1 MIKICDFGLARPLF
15 DNVCSNADLTEYI
28 ATRWYRPPEVLLGW
42 DKYDKSIDIWS
53 IGCIFAEIL
62 GRRPLFPG
70 HETTEQIELIVQ
82 VLGTPKIET
91 IYKDGRTNSRE
102 QIFKFGEIEKT
113 DFREMF
119 PDASPDAI
127 DLLEKM
133 LRFDPDKRITIDQ
146 AIKHKYFNDLPLE
159 PSDLPEKVGE
169 YDFEFEKYELNL
181 TELRELILYES
192 LLYHDEKIFEDYV
205 KTRDKFNAAKEKL
218 RRLES
223 STPKLSHSDS
233 ISTAKTSL
241 KSNGVSFKDTSKQT
255 KKK

>member
-15 DNVCSNADLTEYI
+15 ENFCNNADLTEYI

-113 DFREMF
+113 DFKEMF
-119 PDASPDAI
+119 PDASLEAI

-133 LRFDPDKRITIDQ
+133 LRFDPDKRITIDE
-146 AIKHKYFNDLPLE
+146 AIRHKYFNDLPLE
-159 PSDLPEKVGE
+159 PGEKPEKVGE
-169 YDFEFEKYELNL
+169 YDFEFEKFELNL

-192 LLYHDEKIFEDYV
+192 LLYHDEKIFEEYL
-205 KTRDKFNAAKEKL
+205 KKREKFNSAKEKL

-223 STPKLSHSDS
+223 ENPKTSLSDS
-233 ISTAKTSL
+233 ISTNKNSI
-241 KSNGVSFKDTSKQT
+241 KSNGKSYKDITKHV